1 MNAYLSA
8 LLLLSV
14 PGLPLLLAFPA
25 LRSRLPRPCHLALLP
40 AVILLAVPAAFS
52 IEVPWLLFG
61 SGLGIDAASRWLLA
75 MSVVLWGGA
84 ATLLQTPTGQ
94 AVDKRLTVFF
104 LLTMAT
110 HLGAILATDLVG
122 FFTFAVLMGYG
133 FYGLLIAAGDET
145 AQRAGRIYL
154 VFMVVADLVLFE
166 ALLIAAATTVDLDFE
181 AVHHALALSQE
192 GAPASGLYV
201 SMVLAGFALKAGIWP
216 LHFWLPLAFRSAR
229 PAVALLLGGVPVAI
243 ALLGM
248 VRFLPLGE
256 ITLPDLGAGIQWLG
270 LTAAIY
276 GTVVGLMQSHPRTLL
291 AYAAMVITS
300 LFVTLLG
307 SGLEWP
313 LPGSALQERVPLF
326 IMTLGFT
333 LAALVTGSMLA
344 DKVTVQSAL
353 LVTAR
358 RVGVLLLVLSP
369 LMTVLL
375 TRPSGGGER
384 LFSES
389 GLVALWPWWMLCTV
403 LLAFRWLY
411 LLLRRQG
418 ETMNAPAS
426 MIPPG
431 DFWPVLE
438 RWFSQ
443 STHWFMSMGLQLLPR
458 WRSSGLAAAGRLLQV
473 RVWQKALDA
482 GERALQGWSLAV
494 ALLLLLGLAIA
505 LLST

>member
-1 MNAYLSA
+1 MNASLSA

-25 LRSRLPRPCHLALLP
+25 LRSRLSRPCHLALLP
-40 AVILLAVPAAFS
+40 AVILLVIPAAFS
-52 IEVPWLLFG
+52 IDMPWLLFG
-61 SGLGIDAASRWLLA
+61 SGFGIDDASRWLLA
-75 MSVVLWGGA
+75 MSVVLWAAA
-84 ATLLQTPTGQ
+84 ATLLQAPAGQ

-104 LLTMAT
+104 LLTMAAN
-110 HLGAILATDLVG
+110 LGAILATDVVV
-122 FFTFAVLMGYG
+122 FFTFSSLLGYG
-133 FYGLLIAAGDET
+133 FYGLLVAGGDAAVR
-145 AQRAGRIYL
+145 RAGRVYL
-154 VFMVVADLVLFE
+154 GLMIVADLVLFE

-181 AVHHALALSQE
+181 AVHYALALSQE
-192 GAPASGLYV
+192 GAPASGWYV
-201 SMVLAGFALKAGIWP
+201 SLVLAGFALKAGIWP
-216 LHFWLPLAFRSAR
+216 LHFWLPLAFRTAR

-270 LTAAIY
+270 VAAALV
-276 GTVVGLMQSHPRTLL
+276 GTVAGLMQSDPRTLL

-313 LPGSALQERVPLF
+313 LLGSTLQGTAHLF
-326 IMTLGFT
+326 ILTLGFT
-333 LAALVTGSMLA
+333 LAALVAGSMLA
-344 DKVTVQSAL
+344 DKGTVQSAL

-375 TRPSGGGER
+375 TRPSGGGEQ
-384 LFSES
+384 LFAES
-389 GLVALWPWWMLCTV
+389 GIVAWWPWWMLCMV

-411 LLLRRQG
+411 LLLRRQ
-418 ETMNAPAS
+418 EEAISVPAP

-431 DFWPVLE
+431 DLWLILE

-443 STHWFMSMGLQLLPR
+443 GNRCFMSLGLQVWPR
-458 WRSSGLAAAGRLLQV
+458 WRAAGLAAAGRLLQV
-473 RVWQKALDA
+473 RVWQKVLDA
-482 GERALQGWSLAV
+482 GEHALQSWGLAV